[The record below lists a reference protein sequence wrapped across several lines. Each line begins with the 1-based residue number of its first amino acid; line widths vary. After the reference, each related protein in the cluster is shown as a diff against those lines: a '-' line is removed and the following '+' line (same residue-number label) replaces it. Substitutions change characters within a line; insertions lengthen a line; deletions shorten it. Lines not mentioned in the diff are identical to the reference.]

1 MDKKDLEEY
10 VNLKKEIAYLEEKLE
25 ALKDKEIPV
34 IHDKVKGSMVTFPYG
49 LQNYR
54 TKQSR

>member
-25 ALKDKEIPV
+25 ALKMVGWVEK
-34 IHDKVKGSMVTFPYG
+34 IHGTM
-49 LQNYR
+49 L
-54 TKQSR
+54 